1 MAMSILF
8 CNAPQ
13 LTQLTTERFAYCL
26 LPIIYC
32 LLIAFGLD
40 CIRP

>member
-1 MAMSILF
+1 MATSIFF

-26 LPIIYC
+26 LPIAYY
-32 LLIAFGLD
+32 LLPID